1 MLDRNLAT
9 AVSAKHVAVIAMT
22 FAALFAL
29 GACSDSTAKKITG
42 PGVEQVAENAA
53 DKGDD
58 VDEDDIDDDEL
69 DGKHVYEQVE
79 FLGNPLV
86 SEVTIEKANHDQYNR
101 TQPYNSAVFGPQ
113 SLAFIN
119 AFRGSQPEVANTLGA
134 VLYPDMLIVESS
146 RNPAT
151 SGWLSW
157 ALANGWGGRNLSDDV
172 VDAGLSA
179 IFGKI
184 VTATG
189 AYCDNF
195 TLPLC
200 TDNVPAND
208 KAFSSTFPYLASP
221 TL

>member
-1 MLDRNLAT
+1 MSETRLPAWVRARSVALAT
-9 AVSAKHVAVIAMT
+9 MA

-29 GACSDSTAKKITG
+29 GACTDNDSLDMTG
-42 PGVEQVAENAA
+42 PVSGLL
-53 DKGDD
+53 
-58 VDEDDIDDDEL
+58 DDEE
-69 DGKHVYEQVE
+69 DGNDSRIYDQVE

-86 SEVTIEKANHDQYNR
+86 SEVTIAKANHDEYNR
-101 TQPYNSAVFGPQ
+101 TQPYNTAVFGAQ

-119 AFRGSQPEVANTLGA
+119 AFRGGQPVVANTLGA

-184 VTATG
+184 ITATG
-189 AYCDNF
+189 AFCDNF

-200 TDNVPAND
+200 TDNVGAND
-208 KAFSSTFPYLASP
+208 KAFSNSFPYLAASTP
-221 TL
+221 

>member
-1 MLDRNLAT
+1 MFDMMTRHAARWSRSATLLTVLASASLLSACGDNDKSQNLTDPTVNAT
-9 AVSAKHVAVIAMT
+9 VGLS
-22 FAALFAL
+22 
-29 GACSDSTAKKITG
+29 
-42 PGVEQVAENAA
+42 N
-53 DKGDD
+53 
-58 VDEDDIDDDEL
+58 DDD
-69 DGKHVYEQVE
+69 DRWDRDAIFGRMKYEQVE

-86 SEVTIEKANHDQYNR
+86 SEVTIVKANHDRYNR
-101 TQPYNSAVFGPQ
+101 TQPYNTAEFGAQ

-119 AFRGSQPEVANTLGA
+119 AFRGGQPEVANTLGA

-146 RNPAT
+146 RDPAT

-184 VTATG
+184 VSPNG
-189 AYCDNF
+189 AFCDNGQ
-195 TLPLC
+195 LPLC
-200 TDNVPAND
+200 TDNVPVND
-208 KAFSSTFPYLASP
+208 KPFLRRFPYLASP